1 MVYERNMKIAY
12 SEVYIF
18 LNMLGESYIN
28 KISKKVFET
37 IKNNRDLNYN
47 PEIKITNDG
56 NLEYAFSR
64 EALALISALNLQYF
78 CKDDVEKQ
86 KYVQR
91 YNDNN
96 KKEQERLKKLYN
108 PYKRFETLEKE
119 IKVSKTTNNNY
130 ETALIPTKNQSNLLS
145 KLKKFFSS
153 LLNKFNKR

>member
-1 MVYERNMKIAY
+1 MVYERNMKTAY

-28 KISKKVFET
+28 KISKKVFEA

-56 NLEYAFSR
+56 NLNFEFSR

-78 CKDDVEKQ
+78 CKDNVEKQ

-91 YNDNN
+91 YNENN
-96 KKEQERLKKLYN
+96 KEEQERLKEIYD
-108 PYKRFETLEKE
+108 PYKKFEKINKEKISNTQNDNPITDLSP
-119 IKVSKTTNNNY
+119 IKRENS
-130 ETALIPTKNQSNLLS
+130 LLS
-145 KLKKFFSS
+145 KIKHFVKSFI
-153 LLNKFNKR
+153 NKFKK

>member
-1 MVYERNMKIAY
+1 MVYERNMKTAY

-56 NLEYAFSR
+56 NLNFEFSR

-78 CKDDVEKQ
+78 CKDNVEKQ

-91 YNDNN
+91 YNENN
-96 KKEQERLKKLYN
+96 KEEQERLKEIYD
-108 PYKRFETLEKE
+108 PYKKFEKINKEKISNTQNDNPITDLSP
-119 IKVSKTTNNNY
+119 IKRENR
-130 ETALIPTKNQSNLLS
+130 LLS
-145 KLKKFFSS
+145 KIKHFVKSFI
-153 LLNKFNKR
+153 NKFKK